1 MGTTTMDASLELTK
15 RQQTPRWFG
24 ISIQIFTVLA
34 ALAVASLALLAVDLN
49 PLVVYD
55 QMFLG
60 AITDPFQTS
69 RVLNRSAPLIL
80 AGLAV
85 YIPLRSGLYNIGAE
99 GQLIMGGLVTL
110 WVGVNAPD
118 LLGVSGSG
126 VITLVLAFL
135 AAAVVGAIW
144 VLVPVVLYAKYRAN
158 EILTTLMLVFTA
170 ERLSNF
176 LISGPLQSSAGT
188 FPRTAR
194 VDMSVPTLFGRVH
207 VGILLAVLAVIA
219 TWLLINKTRL
229 GYEIVLSGSN
239 DSVAEQTG
247 ISTGKITFVVFTV
260 AAGFAGLAGFM
271 EVAASQPTLTLGWE
285 PGYGWTAI
293 PIALLGRR
301 GAFQTMAAGLMFGV
315 IFVGGL
321 VVETS
326 FGVPSAIAQIIEA
339 LLILFLITAEFIKT
353 YRFDVRIGAWSLRE
367 SLAGA
372 IGTDR
377 LEGT

>member
-1 MGTTTMDASLELTK
+1 MDASLKLTRRK
-15 RQQTPRWFG
+15 QTPRWLGF
-24 ISIQIFTVLA
+24 SVQVFTVVA

-49 PLVVYD
+49 PLAVYG

-110 WVGVNAPD
+110 WVGVNVPD
-118 LLGVSGSG
+118 MLGLSGSG
-126 VITLVLAFL
+126 LATLVIAFL
-135 AAAVVGAIW
+135 AAAIAGAVW
-144 VLVPVVLYAKYRAN
+144 VLIPVVLYARYRAN

-170 ERLSNF
+170 ERLSSF
-176 LISGPLQSSAGT
+176 LISGPMQSSAGT

-194 VDMSVPTLFGRVH
+194 VDLELPALFGRVN
-207 VGILLAVLAVIA
+207 VSILLAVLAVIA
-219 TWLLINKTRL
+219 TWVLINKTRL

-247 ISTGKITFVVFTV
+247 ISTAKITFVVFTL
-260 AAGFAGLAGFM
+260 AAGFAGLAGFI
-271 EVAASQPTLTLGWE
+271 EIAASQPTLTLGWQ

-339 LLILFLITAEFIKT
+339 LLILFLITAEFVKT